1 VKGQAGSRLRLPE
14 ATAEIIASIGEHR
27 ILSTGQ
33 VAAIHYPDR
42 SPRRTQQALAHLE
55 RAGLVA
61 HVDTRRTPR
70 RVWFLTEAGADAVIL
85 AGEVKE
91 RPKVLTPE
99 QAAGPLTAHTLGV
112 NEVGISFLQA
122 ARERG
127 DDFAPLSWRHEVAHP
142 LNRGRGRAR
151 RSLIADA
158 VFTYVRPEDRTIA
171 IYQRF
176 VEVDRATLSVERLV
190 AELARYGQLY
200 RARAKQGGEP
210 LWSYYYRCFPAVI
223 CALTGGSR
231 KALGRRLDV
240 AAALLADHPALDRAY
255 DLDVYFCLLDD
266 LKDRGPFAPVFH
278 AVGEADRAVNWI
290 GEGEESKR

>member
-1 VKGQAGSRLRLPE
+1 MNWQAGSRLRMPE
-14 ATAEIIASIGEHR
+14 ATVEIISSLGEHR
-27 ILSTGQ
+27 ILSTAQ
-33 VAAIHYPDR
+33 VRAIHYPDR
-42 SPRRTQQALAHLE
+42 SPRRTQQALAYLE

-70 RVWFLTEAGADAVIL
+70 RVWFLTDAGADAVIT
-85 AGEVKE
+85 AGETRE
-91 RPKVLTPE
+91 RPKVLTPK

-127 DDFAPLSWRHEVAHP
+127 DEFLPLSWRHEVAHP

-158 VFTYVRPEDRTIA
+158 VFTYVRPEDRQIA

-176 VEVDRATLSVERLV
+176 VEVDRATLSAERLV

-200 RARAKQGGEP
+200 RAQEKGSGDP
-210 LWSYYYRCFPAVI
+210 LWSYYYYSFPAVI

-231 KALGRRLDV
+231 EALRRRLDV
-240 AAALLADHPALDRAY
+240 ALWLLGKHPALDRAY
-255 DLDVYFCLLDD
+255 DVSIYFCFLDD
-266 LKDRGPFAPVFH
+266 LKDRGPFAPIFY
-278 AVGEADRAVNWI
+278 AVGEPQKAVNWI
-290 GEGEESKR
+290 GEGGESKQ

>member
-1 VKGQAGSRLRLPE
+1 VNWQAGNRLRLPE
-14 ATAEIIASIGEHR
+14 ATVEIISSLGEHR
-27 ILSTGQ
+27 ILSTAQ
-33 VAAIHYPDR
+33 VRAIHYPDR
-42 SPRRTQQALAHLE
+42 SPRRTQQALAYLE
-55 RAGLVA
+55 RAGLIA

-70 RVWFLTEAGADAVIL
+70 RVWFLTDAGADAVIT
-85 AGEVKE
+85 AGETRE
-91 RPKVLTPE
+91 RPKVLTPK

-127 DDFAPLSWRHEVAHP
+127 DEFLPLSWRHEVAHP

-158 VFTYVRPEDRTIA
+158 VFTYVRPEDRQIA

-176 VEVDRATLSVERLV
+176 VEVDRATLSAERLV

-200 RARAKQGGEP
+200 RAREKQGGEP
-210 LWSYYYRCFPAVI
+210 LWSSYYQSFPAVI

-231 KALGRRLDV
+231 EALGRRLDV
-240 AAALLADHPALDRAY
+240 ALWLLGKHPALDRAY
-255 DLDVYFCLLDD
+255 DVSIYFCFLDD
-266 LKDRGPFAPVFH
+266 LTDRGPFAPIFY
-278 AVGEADRAVNWI
+278 AVGEPQEAVNWI
-290 GEGEESKR
+290 GEAEEGER

>member
-1 VKGQAGSRLRLPE
+1 MNWQAGSSLRMPE
-14 ATAEIIASIGEHR
+14 ATVEIISSLGEHR
-27 ILSTGQ
+27 ILSTAQ
-33 VAAIHYPDR
+33 VRAIHYPDR
-42 SPRRTQQALAHLE
+42 SPRRTQQALAYLE

-70 RVWFLTEAGADAVIL
+70 RVWFLTDAGADAVIT
-85 AGEVKE
+85 AGETRE
-91 RPKVLTPE
+91 RPKVLTPK

-127 DDFAPLSWRHEVAHP
+127 DEFLPLSWRHEVAHP

-158 VFTYVRPEDRTIA
+158 VFTYVRPEDRQIA

-176 VEVDRATLSVERLV
+176 VEVDRATLSAERLV

-200 RARAKQGGEP
+200 RAQEKGSGDP
-210 LWSYYYRCFPAVI
+210 LWSYYYYSFPAVI

-231 KALGRRLDV
+231 EALRRRLDV
-240 AAALLADHPALDRAY
+240 ALWLLGKHPALDRAY
-255 DLDVYFCLLDD
+255 DVSIYFCFLDD
-266 LKDRGPFAPVFH
+266 LKDRGPFAPIFY
-278 AVGEADRAVNWI
+278 AVGEPQKAVNWI
-290 GEGEESKR
+290 GEGGESKQ

>member
-1 VKGQAGSRLRLPE
+1 MNWQAGSRLRMPE
-14 ATAEIIASIGEHR
+14 ATVEIISSLGEHR
-27 ILSTGQ
+27 ILSTAQ
-33 VAAIHYPDR
+33 VRAIHYPDR
-42 SPRRTQQALAHLE
+42 SPRRTQQALAYLE
-55 RAGLVA
+55 RAGLIA

-70 RVWFLTEAGADAVIL
+70 RVWFLTDAGADAVIT
-85 AGEVKE
+85 AGETRE
-91 RPKVLTPE
+91 RPKVLTPK

-127 DDFAPLSWRHEVAHP
+127 DEFLPLSWRHEVAHP

-158 VFTYVRPEDRTIA
+158 VFTYVRPEDRQIA

-176 VEVDRATLSVERLV
+176 VEVDRATLSAERLV

-200 RARAKQGGEP
+200 RAREKGSGDP
-210 LWSYYYRCFPAVI
+210 LWSYYYYSFPAVI

-231 KALGRRLDV
+231 ETLRRRLDV
-240 AAALLADHPALDRAY
+240 ALWLLGKHPALDRAY
-255 DLDVYFCLLDD
+255 DVSIYFCFLDD
-266 LKDRGPFAPVFH
+266 LKDRGPFAPIFY
-278 AVGEADRAVNWI
+278 AVGEPQEAVNWI
-290 GEGEESKR
+290 GEGKQ